1 MSDIPQL
8 DSGSEGAEVLEAF
21 DKSRLIISG
30 NSTSLARWHAKMGP
44 QPEPFI
50 AGLSSLSVDG
60 GQIMLMDIIIEKLF
74 PIAYIN
80 ASKGSREG
88 PWNEDEERVRADQ
101 WREKYQAESTSLR
114 EKLSKRLEG
123 IEDLVETL
131 VSAAQDVEDP
141 VESESASQHLGMDLT
156 DTIRYSA

>member
-1 MSDIPQL
+1 
-8 DSGSEGAEVLEAF
+8 
-21 DKSRLIISG
+21 
-30 NSTSLARWHAKMGP
+30 MGP

-60 GQIMLMDIIIEKLF
+60 GQIMLMDLIIDKLF

-80 ASKGSREG
+80 GSKGSREG
-88 PWNEDEERVRADQ
+88 PWNEDEERIRADR
-101 WREKYQAESTSLR
+101 WKEKYQAESTSLR

-141 VESESASQHLGMDLT
+141 VESEFFSSTGDL
-156 DTIRYSA
+156 DVD